1 MAERKRSKDGSRDSE
16 EYIDE
21 TTGEPGDEGRAGGTL
36 ARKIG
41 TRDEEKRN
49 TERPAGRT
57 RVTGAD
63 ERDHG
68 SDRGDE

>member
-1 MAERKRSKDGSRDSE
+1 MAERKRSKDGSRDSDKFVDKSTE
-16 EYIDE
+16 KPDQA
-21 TTGEPGDEGRAGGTL
+21 GREGGTL
-36 ARKIG
+36 TRKIG
-41 TRDEEKRN
+41 TRDEEKRAK
-49 TERPAGRT
+49 EKPAGAT